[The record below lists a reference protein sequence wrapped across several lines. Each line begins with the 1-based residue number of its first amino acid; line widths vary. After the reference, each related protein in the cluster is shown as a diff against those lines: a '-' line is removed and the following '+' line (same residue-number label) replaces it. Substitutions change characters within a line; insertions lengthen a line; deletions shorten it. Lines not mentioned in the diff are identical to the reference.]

1 MLLIPYE
8 SVKTTA
14 GGVCE
19 LVTTARIVRASGGGS
34 PIVAKP
40 SDREGQDMPP
50 APPDLPAPTPGS
62 SIPIASVPN
71 LRDLGGWV
79 TRYGGHVQ
87 TGVLY
92 RSAGLGKLQGGDVK
106 TLGDLGIRS
115 VYDMRTEAERT
126 LEADR
131 VPEGVGHVVV
141 DVLADSS
148 GAAPAQLLHL
158 LGDPEA
164 AAAMLG
170 GGKAAAL
177 FEHAYR
183 EIVSLPSALAGYHL
197 FFSAL
202 ADPAHRPALFHCTG
216 GKDRTGWAAAAMLML
231 LGVSDDD
238 AMHDYLLT
246 NDQLL
251 PAVQPVFDAFK
262 AAGGDPELLRPVLG
276 VQQEYLEAALD
287 EMQQRF
293 GTLEA
298 YFADGL
304 KIDEKTQQTL
314 RAAFIDRSEA

>member
-1 MLLIPYE
+1 
-8 SVKTTA
+8 
-14 GGVCE
+14 
-19 LVTTARIVRASGGGS
+19 
-34 PIVAKP
+34 
-40 SDREGQDMPP
+40 MPQ
-50 APPDLPAPTPGS
+50 APPDLPSPTPGS

-79 TRYGGHVQ
+79 TRYGGHVR

-131 VPEGVGHVVV
+131 VPEGVEHVVA

-148 GAAPAQLLHL
+148 GAAPAQLLHV

-177 FEHAYR
+177 FEHGYR
-183 EIVSLPSALAGYHL
+183 EIVSLPSALAGYRL

-202 ADPAHRPALFHCTG
+202 ADPAHRPALFHCTT

-238 AMHDYLLT
+238 AMQDYLLT

-251 PAVQPVFDAFK
+251 PALQPVFDAFK

-276 VQQEYLEAALD
+276 VQREYLAAALD
-287 EMQQRF
+287 EMHQRF

-298 YFADGL
+298 YFGDGL
-304 KIDEKTQQTL
+304 KIDENTQQAL
-314 RAAFIDRSEA
+314 RAAFIDRSET